1 MNPMAMKTKIY
12 NVYTNNKIYNVY
24 TFFTVLA
31 NS

>member
-12 NVYTNNKIYNVY
+12 NVYTYNKIYNVY
-24 TFFTVLA
+24 TFFTVSA